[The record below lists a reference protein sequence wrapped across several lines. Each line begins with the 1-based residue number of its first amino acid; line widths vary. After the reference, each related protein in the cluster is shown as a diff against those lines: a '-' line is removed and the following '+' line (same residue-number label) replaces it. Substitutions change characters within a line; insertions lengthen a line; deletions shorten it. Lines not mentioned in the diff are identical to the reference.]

1 MISKRR
7 NLVRTPT
14 NSINE
19 TTDLCVL
26 GLLFRDARTIN
37 GLVSAV
43 RMIDTEPW
51 TPTRDVLEC
60 SLERLIGQKSVVCLQ
75 SGRET
80 YYSVTG
86 TGIRQFF
93 ELMKRPMGVGAFNVH
108 CLLALKSTFLEDVPT
123 AIRAKVVQELVG
135 YYSCKLTCLE
145 QDCEECLRGS
155 NRGKVH
161 YNLQVMQIRTE
172 LDWLSD
178 VAQSA

>member
-1 MISKRR
+1 MNGRR
-7 NLVRTPT
+7 NFLKTPS
-14 NSINE
+14 NSMND

-26 GLLFRDARTIN
+26 GLLFRDARTID

-51 TPTRDVLEC
+51 TPTREVLEC
-60 SLERLIGQKSVVCLQ
+60 ALERLIGQKSVVCLQ
-75 SGRET
+75 SGKDT
-80 YYSVTG
+80 FYSVTG

-93 ELMKRPMGVGAFNVH
+93 DLMKQPMGIGAFNIH
-108 CLLALKSTFLEDVPT
+108 CLLALKSTFLEDVPS
-123 AIRAKVVQELVG
+123 AIRTKVVQELVG

-145 QDCEECLRGS
+145 KDCEDCLMGS

-178 VAQSA
+178 IAQSA